1 MKNTKKQLET
11 VHYPCVQGPRFKRPA
26 TNPRL
31 NYSPSASSSPSPSLS
46 IFTQQSAVLPETE
59 WTAQKASSSKKLA
72 DASASNDRPNTEIR
86 FILSF
91 LWSVPFSFR
100 RLGQRLTSF
109 HGLYLSSR
117 IISFVS
123 LLRQPNDHF
132 ESAVYHTRGGGRGEE
147 AQFNRGNRAIFPAI
161 VPSFLPLAPRSKT
174 LNPID
179 RIANEVELFLH
190 PRGAISRNFTIGFRG
205 SFANVAR
212 FSDGFWLVF
221 TLLIFFWEGVVE
233 EGERKREFRFV
244 SLMNHDV
251 KLIFVVFFSFFFLPL
266 ILTIRVIILMD
277 VDRKWFV
284 IEIAIALIWIYRS
297 NFVDCDFAKEMKQM
311 INPVFQNYTILEI
324 FANGTME

>member
-11 VHYPCVQGPRFKRPA
+11 VHHPCAQGPRFKRPA

-31 NYSPSASSSPSPSLS
+31 NYSPSASSSPSLSLS

-161 VPSFLPLAPRSKT
+161 VPSFLPLAPPRST
-174 LNPID
+174 IENPQPDRSNRERGRVIFASTWCNFTKFHD
-179 RIANEVELFLH
+179 RI
-190 PRGAISRNFTIGFRG
+190 SRFICKRG
-205 SFANVAR
+205 SF
-212 FSDGFWLVF
+212 FWW
-221 TLLIFFWEGVVE
+221 LLIGFYFVNFFLRRGGGGG
-233 EGERKREFRFV
+233 GEKERISFRKFDESWCKIDIRGFF
-244 SLMNHDV
+244 
-251 KLIFVVFFSFFFLPL
+251 FVFFS
-266 ILTIRVIILMD
+266 T
-277 VDRKWFV
+277 VDFND
-284 IEIAIALIWIYRS
+284 S
-297 NFVDCDFAKEMKQM
+297 C
-311 INPVFQNYTILEI
+311 NY
-324 FANGTME
+324 FNGCR